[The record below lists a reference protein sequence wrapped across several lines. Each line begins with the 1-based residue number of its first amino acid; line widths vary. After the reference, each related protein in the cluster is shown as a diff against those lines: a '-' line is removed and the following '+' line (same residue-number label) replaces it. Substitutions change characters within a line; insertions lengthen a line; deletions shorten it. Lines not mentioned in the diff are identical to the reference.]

1 MEQNKIY
8 ELIIERIIDN
18 TREELLMC
26 DEEYLRLESK
36 RFEMEKQHLE
46 VIPVNI
52 QKYIDLSHET
62 DMRIADLSYCAGIK
76 DTISLLSTLGFF
88 TKKY

>member
-1 MEQNKIY
+1 MY
-8 ELIIERIIDN
+8 FFTLY
-18 TREELLMC
+18 T
-26 DEEYLRLESK
+26 
-36 RFEMEKQHLE
+36 
-46 VIPVNI
+46 I